1 MGAESLHSA
10 SSAVEDY
17 LKAVYALET
26 RLRGPVPTNALAER
40 LGVTPGSVS
49 GMLRRLAEL
58 GLLEHERYRGVRL
71 TAEGR
76 RIALRTLR
84 NHRLL
89 ELLLVEML
97 DVPWDVVHEE
107 AELLEHVLS
116 DELADRIAAKLGNPE
131 VDPHGDPIPGRDLA
145 VAEQETRALEDVDVG
160 ETVAFVRV
168 SDSDPAMLRHLAER
182 DIVPGVTLTL
192 TERQPFGGPLT
203 VRVGSRLHHLGGQ
216 PAPAVRVGGSQA
228 PSSARSAAS
237 CSPRRATSARSSASS
252 PSTRSS
258 RAS

>member
-1 MGAESLHSA
+1 VQGPP

-17 LKAVYALET
+17 LKAVYALES
-26 RLRGPVPTNALAER
+26 RLHGPVPTNALAER
-40 LGVTPGSVS
+40 IGVTPGSVS
-49 GMLRRLAEL
+49 GMLRRLDEL

-97 DVPWDVVHEE
+97 DVPWDLVHEE

-116 DELADRIAAKLGNPE
+116 DGLAERIAAKLGDPE
-131 VDPHGDPIPGRDLA
+131 VDPHGDPIPSRDLA
-145 VAEQETRALEDVDVG
+145 LTERETRALDEVQVG

-168 SDSDPAMLRHLAER
+168 SDADPAMLRHLAER
-182 DIVPGVTLTL
+182 GIVPGVTLTL
-192 TERQPFGGPLT
+192 TEREPFGGPLT
-203 VRVGSRLHHLGGQ
+203 VRVAGALHGLGTQ
-216 PAPAVRVGGSQA
+216 LAAAMRV
-228 PSSARSAAS
+228 AA
-237 CSPRRATSARSSASS
+237 A
-252 PSTRSS
+252 
-258 RAS
+258 

>member
-1 MGAESLHSA
+1 VHAPSPA

-26 RLRGPVPTNALAER
+26 RLEGPVPTNALAER

-49 GMLRRLAEL
+49 GMLRRLDEL
-58 GLLEHERYRGVRL
+58 GLLEHERYRGVTL

-76 RIALRTLR
+76 RVALRTLR

-97 DVPWDVVHEE
+97 DVPWDRVHRE

-116 DELADRIAAKLGNPE
+116 DELAERIAAKLGNPE
-131 VDPHGDPIPGRDLA
+131 FDPHGDPIPGPELDLT
-145 VAEQETRALEDVDVG
+145 ERETRSLEEVDVG

-168 SDSDPAMLRHLAER
+168 SDADPAMLRYLSER
-182 DIVPGVTLTL
+182 GIVPGVTLKVTD
-192 TERQPFGGPLT
+192 RQPFGGPLM
-203 VRVGSRLHHLGGQ
+203 VRHAGVDHPLGGQ
-216 PAPAVRVGGSQA
+216 LAAAMRVA
-228 PSSARSAAS
+228 
-237 CSPRRATSARSSASS
+237 
-252 PSTRSS
+252 
-258 RAS
+258 

>member
-1 MGAESLHSA
+1 MRSTLGRVHAQPPA
-10 SSAVEDY
+10 SSTVEDY

-26 RLRGPVPTNALAER
+26 RLEGTVPTNALAER

-49 GMLRRLAEL
+49 GMLRRLDEL
-58 GLLEHERYRGVRL
+58 GLLEHERYHGVRL

-97 DVPWDVVHEE
+97 DVPWDRVHQE

-116 DELADRIAAKLGNPE
+116 DQLAERIAAKLGNPE
-131 VDPHGDPIPGRDLA
+131 FDPHGDPIPSSDLA
-145 VAEQETRALEDVDVG
+145 LTERETRSLEDVDVG

-168 SDSDPAMLRHLAER
+168 SDTDPAMLRYLAER
-182 DIVPGVTLTL
+182 GIVPGVTLTVG
-192 TERQPFGGPLT
+192 ERQPFGGPLT
-203 VRVGSRLHHLGGQ
+203 IRVAGTEHHLGGQ
-216 PAPAVRVGGSQA
+216 LAGAMRVAQ
-228 PSSARSAAS
+228 RS
-237 CSPRRATSARSSASS
+237 TK
-252 PSTRSS
+252 
-258 RAS
+258 

>member
-1 MGAESLHSA
+1 MPKNCFGTNLRAVHAPPPA

-26 RLRGPVPTNALAER
+26 RLEGPVPTNALAER

-58 GLLEHERYRGVRL
+58 GLLEHERYRGVTL

-76 RIALRTLR
+76 RVALRTLR

-89 ELLLVEML
+89 ELLLVELL
-97 DVPWDVVHEE
+97 DVPWDRVHGE

-116 DELADRIAAKLGNPE
+116 DELAERIAAKLGNPE
-131 VDPHGDPIPGRDLA
+131 FDPHGDPIPSSDLDLT
-145 VAEQETRALEDVDVG
+145 ERETRSLEDVEVG

-168 SDSDPAMLRHLAER
+168 SDADPAMLRYLSER
-182 DIVPGVTLTL
+182 GIVPGMTLTVAD
-192 TERQPFGGPLT
+192 RQPFGGPLT
-203 VRVGSRLHHLGGQ
+203 VRHTGGDHPLGGQ
-216 PAPAVRVGGSQA
+216 LAAAMRVA
-228 PSSARSAAS
+228 
-237 CSPRRATSARSSASS
+237 
-252 PSTRSS
+252 
-258 RAS
+258 

>member
-1 MGAESLHSA
+1 MPSES
-10 SSAVEDY
+10 VQDY
-17 LKAVYALET
+17 LKAIWKLEHD
-26 RLRGPVPTNALAER
+26 GPATTSALAAE
-40 LGVTPGSVS
+40 LGVTPASATAMVKK
-49 GMLRRLAEL
+49 LAGL
-58 GLLEHERYRGVRL
+58 GLVEHERYRGVRL

-97 DVPWDVVHEE
+97 DVPWDLVHEE

-116 DELADRIAAKLGNPE
+116 DELAERIAAKLGNPA

-145 VAEQETRALEDVDVG
+145 VPEQETRALEDVDVG

-168 SDSDPAMLRHLAER
+168 SDADPAMLRHLAER

-203 VRVGSRLHHLGGQ
+203 VRVGARKHHLGGQ
-216 PAPAVRVGGSQA
+216 LAAAMRVE
-228 PSSARSAAS
+228 AR
-237 CSPRRATSARSSASS
+237 
-252 PSTRSS
+252 
-258 RAS
+258 